1 MNLRIP
7 QSLTAQF
14 ALAVSALLLV
24 MIAIGATTVYTL
36 SSSAESI
43 RQLAGQRLTRFQDA
57 QDLVHRTLLIER
69 MALQLSSIDTP
80 GGVRET
86 HRQVIGELEAFDLL
100 VDRLATAA
108 ASDNVEV
115 LDLHRSSQVFRNTV
129 NIVAQLRESAPS
141 VESAANDGSRRSS
154 VMRGLSEELRRQA
167 EALAAAARQ
176 QTAFFT
182 RDYREAVQS
191 LVDVSDRTR
200 RWVVTLVG
208 VSLLL
213 AWLITREFL
222 GRHIVTRL
230 RQVSHHLRHGDID
243 AGPASVPVQGSDEI
257 ADMARAVEQF
267 LEDRWQRKQAEQ
279 EVLALNAQLEQRV
292 AQRTAELTLASARQ
306 QAEILERKRAEHA
319 LRESERFL
327 NSVVENIPGMV
338 FVKDAKELRFV
349 RFNKA
354 GEEMVGLS
362 RQQLIGKGD
371 HDFFPKEQAD
381 FFISMDRAVLRDKEL
396 LDIPE
401 ETIQTTHH
409 GTRILHTKKIP
420 ILDGDGVPQ
429 YLLGIS
435 EDITQRK
442 QAETEL
448 LRHREHLEELIR
460 ERTAQLV
467 IAKEQ
472 ADAANQAKSA
482 FLARMSHELRTPLNA
497 VLGYTQIL
505 LHDDNLGER
514 QLAALR
520 TIERSGEGLL
530 ALINGILDLS
540 KIEAEKFDLFPAP
553 VALLSFVQDIAAL
566 IRVRAEKKGLHF
578 RHETSAELPQT
589 IRADENRLRQVLL
602 NLLDNAVKFTD
613 RGELILHVRVL
624 RRRPRDVELQ
634 FEVQDTGVGI
644 DEKDLAM
651 IFRPFEQVGDE
662 RRRFNGTGLGLA
674 ISGQLVRLMGSD
686 IHVESR
692 PGAGSRFWF
701 TLTVPIGQDMAA
713 RPPSQ
718 AAISGYTGRRQRVL
732 IVDDVATN
740 RALLVDMLKPIGF
753 ELSEAAGG
761 AQALEQVAA
770 RAPDLVLMDVM
781 MPVMDGLEAIRRLRR
796 LSGLERLPVIAVSAS
811 ASGADQRSCLAA
823 GASSFIAKPI
833 KQEALL
839 QQIGAHLGLTW
850 VVGGSAEAGAV
861 VEPTLVAPPVQEMR
875 RLHQLARAGNMRGVR
890 EWSDEVAALD
900 ARFHPFANLLRR
912 LADGF
917 ESKAIVALSKQYARS
932 GEDGE

>member
-129 NIVAQLRESAPS
+129 NVVAQLRESAPS
-141 VESAANDGSRRSS
+141 VESAVQEASRRSLL
-154 VMRGLSEELRRQA
+154 MRGLSEELRRQA

-222 GRHIVTRL
+222 GRHVVARL

-267 LEDRWQRKQAEQ
+267 LEDRRQRKQAEQ

-401 ETIQTTHH
+401 ETIQTTHR
-409 GTRILHTKKIP
+409 GTRILHT
-420 ILDGDGVPQ
+420 
-429 YLLGIS
+429 
-435 EDITQRK
+435 
-442 QAETEL
+442 
-448 LRHREHLEELIR
+448 
-460 ERTAQLV
+460 
-467 IAKEQ
+467 
-472 ADAANQAKSA
+472 
-482 FLARMSHELRTPLNA
+482 
-497 VLGYTQIL
+497 
-505 LHDDNLGER
+505 
-514 QLAALR
+514 
-520 TIERSGEGLL
+520 
-530 ALINGILDLS
+530 
-540 KIEAEKFDLFPAP
+540 
-553 VALLSFVQDIAAL
+553 
-566 IRVRAEKKGLHF
+566 
-578 RHETSAELPQT
+578 
-589 IRADENRLRQVLL
+589 
-602 NLLDNAVKFTD
+602 
-613 RGELILHVRVL
+613 
-624 RRRPRDVELQ
+624 
-634 FEVQDTGVGI
+634 
-644 DEKDLAM
+644 
-651 IFRPFEQVGDE
+651 
-662 RRRFNGTGLGLA
+662 
-674 ISGQLVRLMGSD
+674 
-686 IHVESR
+686 
-692 PGAGSRFWF
+692 
-701 TLTVPIGQDMAA
+701 
-713 RPPSQ
+713 
-718 AAISGYTGRRQRVL
+718 
-732 IVDDVATN
+732 
-740 RALLVDMLKPIGF
+740 
-753 ELSEAAGG
+753 
-761 AQALEQVAA
+761 
-770 RAPDLVLMDVM
+770 
-781 MPVMDGLEAIRRLRR
+781 
-796 LSGLERLPVIAVSAS
+796 
-811 ASGADQRSCLAA
+811 
-823 GASSFIAKPI
+823 
-833 KQEALL
+833 
-839 QQIGAHLGLTW
+839 
-850 VVGGSAEAGAV
+850 
-861 VEPTLVAPPVQEMR
+861 
-875 RLHQLARAGNMRGVR
+875 
-890 EWSDEVAALD
+890 
-900 ARFHPFANLLRR
+900 
-912 LADGF
+912 
-917 ESKAIVALSKQYARS
+917 
-932 GEDGE
+932 